1 MHRPLHPI
9 TEMLIREIKEVR
21 TLIADV
27 QDKLANVDI
36 DEEIRKSAKEKKA

>member
-1 MHRPLHPI
+1 
-9 TEMLIREIKEVR
+9 MLIREIKEVR